1 MPNDTIIP
9 SRTIATYRTLIHV
22 TLLIDAE
29 PVIMQRPVDGVG
41 CAADLYCRD
50 KLLTIV
56 AQPEGKLTL
65 TEQYMDS
72 WEPRSLFSGSD
83 NPEDWE
89 TLVRILVEA
98 AAGFSRAAN
107 QRMANHGKN
116 LAHQAGSN
124 SSWT

>member
-1 MPNDTIIP
+1 M
-9 SRTIATYRTLIHV
+9 R
-22 TLLIDAE
+22 
-29 PVIMQRPVDGVG
+29 RPVDGVG

-65 TEQYMDS
+65 TEQHMDS
-72 WEPRSLFSGSD
+72 WEPRPLFTGSD

-98 AAGFSRAAN
+98 AITSSP
-107 QRMANHGKN
+107 
-116 LAHQAGSN
+116 SN
-124 SSWT
+124 PAPETARPPSN

>member
-1 MPNDTIIP
+1 MPSDTIIP
-9 SRTIATYRTLIHV
+9 SRTIETYRTLTRV
-22 TLLIDAE
+22 TLLIDAD
-29 PVIMQRPVDGVG
+29 PVIMRRPVDGVG

-50 KLLTIV
+50 ELLTIV

-72 WEPRSLFSGSD
+72 WEPRPLFTGSD

-98 AAGFSRAAN
+98 AITGPPSNPAP
-107 QRMANHGKN
+107 KN
-116 LAHQAGSN
+116 ARPPSN
-124 SSWT
+124 

>member
-1 MPNDTIIP
+1 MPSDTIIP
-9 SRTIATYRTLIHV
+9 SRTIETYRTLTRV

-29 PVIMQRPVDGVG
+29 PVITRRPVDGVG

-72 WEPRSLFSGSD
+72 WEPRPLFTGSD

-89 TLVRILVEA
+89 TLVKA
-98 AAGFSRAAN
+98 AVGFSRAAN
-107 QRMANHGKN
+107 QRMANHGKI
-116 LAHQAGSN
+116 LAHQAGFN
-124 SSWT
+124 SSRT